1 MTLPPSSCDRLSLMF
16 TTELKNLR
24 ETLRKFYELYI
35 GFLVILSSNTLI
47 FHYNQDQLCHELSS
61 LPHVSVVWKDLS
73 GHVAVFTCS
82 SSKQLFKTQTCGKL
96 IWERKKKKHS
106 STETCSLLY
115 QYILAQ
121 VKEHEIRTFP
131 IYQCCNFNE

>member
-16 TTELKNLR
+16 TAELKNLR
-24 ETLRKFYELYI
+24 EALRKFYELII

-61 LPHVSVVWKDLS
+61 LPHVSVVWEDIS
-73 GHVAVFTCS
+73 GQVAVFTCS

-96 IWERKKKKHS
+96 IWEEKKKKNS
-106 STETCSLLY
+106 FTESCSLLY

-121 VKEHEIRTFP
+121 VKQHEIRTFP
-131 IYQCCNFNE
+131 IYQCCNCNK

>member
-16 TTELKNLR
+16 TTEPKNLKG
-24 ETLRKFYELYI
+24 TIRKFYELYM

-73 GHVAVFTCS
+73 GQVAVFYCS
-82 SSKQLFKTQTCGKL
+82 SSRQLFKMQTCGKL
-96 IWERKKKKHS
+96 IWEKEKKS
-106 STETCSLLY
+106 STESCSLLY

-121 VKEHEIRTFP
+121 VKQHEIRTFP
-131 IYQCCNFNE
+131 IYQCHNFNK

>member
-16 TTELKNLR
+16 TTEPKNLK
-24 ETLRKFYELYI
+24 ETLRKFYELYM

-73 GHVAVFTCS
+73 GQVAVFSCS
-82 SSKQLFKTQTCGKL
+82 SSKQLFKMQTCGKL
-96 IWERKKKKHS
+96 IWEKEKKKFHWILFS
-106 STETCSLLY
+106 S
-115 QYILAQ
+115 
-121 VKEHEIRTFP
+121 VP
-131 IYQCCNFNE
+131 IYSGSGETAWNKNVSYIPVP

>member
-16 TTELKNLR
+16 TAELKNLR

-73 GHVAVFTCS
+73 GQVAVFTCS

-96 IWERKKKKHS
+96 IWERKKKHTQFHWNLFS
-106 STETCSLLY
+106 S
-115 QYILAQ
+115 
-121 VKEHEIRTFP
+121 VP
-131 IYQCCNFNE
+131 IYSGSGERAWNKNISYIPVL

>member
-16 TTELKNLR
+16 TAKLKNLR
-24 ETLRKFYELYI
+24 EALRKFYELII

-61 LPHVSVVWKDLS
+61 LPHVSVVWEDIS
-73 GHVAVFTCS
+73 GQVAVFTCS

-96 IWERKKKKHS
+96 IWEGKKKKQFHWILFS
-106 STETCSLLY
+106 S
-115 QYILAQ
+115 
-121 VKEHEIRTFP
+121 VP
-131 IYQCCNFNE
+131 IYSGSGETAWNKNISYIPVL